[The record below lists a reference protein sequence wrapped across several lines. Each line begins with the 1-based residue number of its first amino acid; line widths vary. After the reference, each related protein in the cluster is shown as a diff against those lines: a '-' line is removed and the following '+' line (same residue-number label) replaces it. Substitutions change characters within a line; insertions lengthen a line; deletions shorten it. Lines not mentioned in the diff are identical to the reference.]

1 MDHDIAMQA
10 DLSAATAKLQGMAS
24 GFFYQLPNLVF
35 GIIVMALFY
44 VVARLVHAA
53 IRRGFGL
60 RDRRDLGN
68 ILGGSAKWAVIIF
81 GVLIVAAIVFP
92 SIHPANILT
101 ALGFGSVAIGFA
113 LKDILQNWVSG
124 LLILLNQPFRQGDQ
138 IVVNGL
144 EGTVEHITSR
154 ATVIRTYDA
163 RRIIIPNA
171 DVYTNPVT
179 VMTAFEMR
187 RDEYDVGIG
196 YGDDVARTL
205 RVLVDALTGI
215 DAIAKDPAPEA
226 IPWELA
232 GSSVNLKLRWWTKAS
247 RADVVSTRGQVILAV
262 RELAAKEGF
271 DLPYPTQVVLWHDQ
285 TEETDGDRTRQ
296 REGWPAGDNP
306 PNPRPLAA
314 APARAEPDRPTVI
327 PQKAQSPR

>member
-1 MDHDIAMQA
+1 MQA
-10 DLSAATAKLQGMAS
+10 DLAAATAKLQGMAS
-24 GFFYQLPNLVF
+24 GFFYQLPNIVF
-35 GIIVMALFY
+35 GVIVMAVFY
-44 VVARLVHAA
+44 VAARLVHEG
-53 IRRGFGL
+53 IERGFAL

-68 ILGGSAKWAVIIF
+68 ILGGSAKWAII
-81 GVLIVAAIVFP
+81 VLGMLVVAAIIFP
-92 SIHPANILT
+92 SIHPANVLT

-113 LKDILQNWVSG
+113 FKDILQNWVSG
-124 LLILLNQPFRQGDQ
+124 LLILLNQPFRRGDQ
-138 IVVNGL
+138 IIVNGL

-154 ATVIRTYDA
+154 ATMIRTYDA
-163 RRIIIPNA
+163 RRIVIPNA

-196 YGDDVARTL
+196 YGDDVAKTQ
-205 RVLVDALTGI
+205 RVLVDALMGI

-247 RADVVSTRGQVILAV
+247 RADVVATRGQVILAV
-262 RELAAKEGF
+262 REAAAKAGF

-285 TEETDGDRTRQ
+285 TEDVDGDRTRQ

-306 PNPRPLAA
+306 PKPRPLAA
-314 APARAEPDRPTVI
+314 ALAGAAPDPPAGDAGTEH
-327 PQKAQSPR
+327 

>member
-1 MDHDIAMQA
+1 
-10 DLSAATAKLQGMAS
+10 MA
-24 GFFYQLPNLVF
+24 V
-35 GIIVMALFY
+35 FY
-44 VVARLVHAA
+44 VVARLSHTAME
-53 IRRGFGL
+53 RGFAL

-68 ILGGSAKWAVIIF
+68 ILGGTTKWAIIAL
-81 GVLIVAAIVFP
+81 GVLVVAAIIFP

-113 LKDILQNWVSG
+113 FKDILQNWVSG

-138 IVVNGL
+138 IIVNGL

-154 ATVIRTYDA
+154 ATIIRTYDA
-163 RRIIIPNA
+163 RRIVIPNA

-179 VMTAFEMR
+179 VMTAFETR

-196 YGDDVARTL
+196 YGDDVAKTQ
-205 RVLVDALTGI
+205 RVLLEALAGI

-226 IPWELA
+226 LAWELA

-247 RADVVSTRGQVILAV
+247 RADVVATRGQVILAV
-262 RELAAKEGF
+262 KQAAVKAGF

-285 TEETDGDRTRQ
+285 TEEVDGDRTRQ
-296 REGWPAGDNP
+296 REGWPTGDNP
-306 PNPRPLAA
+306 PKPRPRGLAKA
-314 APARAEPDRPTVI
+314 ASEGAPGAPGRA
-327 PQKAQSPR
+327 AQTDKR